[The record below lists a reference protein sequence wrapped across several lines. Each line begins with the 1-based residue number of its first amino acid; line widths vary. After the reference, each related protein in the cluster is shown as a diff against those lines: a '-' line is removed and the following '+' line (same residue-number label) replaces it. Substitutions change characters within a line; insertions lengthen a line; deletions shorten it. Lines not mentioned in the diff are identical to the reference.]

1 MVFHGPAFRLGNAL
15 AFRKKRDAGN
25 QLRGSGQYSRGLPG
39 RLEVV
44 RMSEMRYNVATRDWV
59 VVAPERARRPEDF
72 HATRPTTTADRPA
85 HRADCPFCPGSE
97 DNTPGETLR
106 LCDSQD
112 RWLVRSF
119 PNRYPALTAEPEEG
133 RPLGGLFQRR
143 RFGSGVHEVVAESR
157 FHNVTLA
164 LQSEAEVE
172 LVLRAWQTRS
182 LELFNKRELEHL
194 VVFKN
199 HGVSAG
205 SSLEHTHSQIIGL
218 PVLPSSV
225 RRRFDD
231 AFRFFQKGK
240 GCLFCEMV
248 RAEAEDGVRVV
259 AESYGFLAFVPFA
272 SDSPYSVWIVPKRHC
287 HCFALSERSELREL
301 AGVVK
306 QVLARLYAGL
316 RDPDY
321 NLIVRSANPPGPGTH
336 FFHWYITVV
345 PRLSRMAGFELGT
358 GMFIRSSLPEADAA
372 YLRGVQL
379 ADSAP

>member
-1 MVFHGPAFRLGNAL
+1 
-15 AFRKKRDAGN
+15 
-25 QLRGSGQYSRGLPG
+25 
-39 RLEVV
+39 
-44 RMSEMRYNVATRDWV
+44 MRYNVATRDWV

-72 HATRPTTTADRPA
+72 RATKPALTSDRPA
-85 HRADCPFCPGSE
+85 HREDCPFCPGGE
-97 DNTPGETLR
+97 ANTAGETLR
-106 LCDSQD
+106 FCDSEEN
-112 RWLVRSF
+112 WLVRAF

-133 RPLGGLFQRR
+133 LARGGLFQRR

-157 FHNVTLA
+157 LHNMTLA
-164 LQSEAEVE
+164 LQSEAEIE
-172 LVLRAWQTRS
+172 LVLRAWQQRS
-182 LELFNKRELEHL
+182 QDLFKKRELEHL

-205 SSLEHTHSQIIGL
+205 SSLEHPHSQIIGL

-240 GCLFCEMV
+240 GCVFCEML
-248 RAEAEDGVRVV
+248 RAELDDGTRVV
-259 AESYGFLAFVPFA
+259 FETYGFVALVPFA
-272 SDSPYSVWIVPKRHC
+272 SDTPFTVWIVPKRHS
-287 HCFALSERSELREL
+287 HCFALSEQTQLSDL
-301 AGVVK
+301 ASVVK
-306 QVLARLYAGL
+306 QVLARLYLGL

-372 YLRGVQL
+372 YLRGLQL
-379 ADSAP
+379 ES

>member
-1 MVFHGPAFRLGNAL
+1 
-15 AFRKKRDAGN
+15 
-25 QLRGSGQYSRGLPG
+25 
-39 RLEVV
+39 
-44 RMSEMRYNVATRDWV
+44 MRYNVATRDWV
-59 VVAPERARRPEDF
+59 VVAPGRARRPEDF
-72 HATRPTTTADRPA
+72 HAGKPAITADRPA
-85 HRADCPFCPGSE
+85 HRADCPFCPGGE
-97 DNTPGETLR
+97 VNTPGETAR
-106 LCDSQD
+106 FCDAGGE
-112 RWLVRSF
+112 WLVRAF
-119 PNRYPALTAEPEEG
+119 PNRYPALTAEAEEG
-133 RPLGGLFQRR
+133 SPQGTLFQRR

-157 FHNVTLA
+157 LHNMTLA
-164 LQSEAEVE
+164 LQSEDEIE
-172 LVLRAWQTRS
+172 LVLRAWQERS
-182 LELFNKRELEHL
+182 QELFHKRELEHL

-205 SSLEHTHSQIIGL
+205 SSLEHPHSQIIGL

-240 GCLFCEMV
+240 GCVFCEMV
-248 RAEAEDGVRVV
+248 RVEAEERSRVV
-259 AESYGFLAFVPFA
+259 VESYGFLAFVPFA
-272 SDSPYSVWIVPKRHC
+272 SDAPYSVWIMPKRHN

-306 QVLARLYAGL
+306 QVLARLYQGL

-321 NLIVRSANPPGPGTH
+321 NLIVRSANPPGPGSH

-372 YLRGVQL
+372 FLRGL
-379 ADSAP
+379 ELSDGLG

>member
-1 MVFHGPAFRLGNAL
+1 
-15 AFRKKRDAGN
+15 
-25 QLRGSGQYSRGLPG
+25 
-39 RLEVV
+39 
-44 RMSEMRYNVATRDWV
+44 MRYNVATRDWV

-72 HATRPTTTADRPA
+72 HAARPAITTDRPP
-85 HRADCPFCPGSE
+85 HREDCPFCPGGE
-97 DNTPGETLR
+97 ANTPGETLR
-106 LCDSQD
+106 FCDPQ
-112 RWLVRSF
+112 RNWLVRAF

-133 RPLGGLFQRR
+133 SPQGDLFQRR
-143 RFGSGVHEVVAESR
+143 RYGSGVHEVVAESR
-157 FHNVTLA
+157 LHNVTPA
-164 LQSEAEVE
+164 LQSEADIE
-172 LVLRAWQTRS
+172 LVLRAWQQRS
-182 LELFNKRELEHL
+182 QELFHKRELEHL

-205 SSLEHTHSQIIGL
+205 SSLEHPHSQIIGL

-240 GCLFCEMV
+240 GCVFCEML
-248 RAEAEDGVRVV
+248 RAERADGARVV
-259 AESYGFLAFVPFA
+259 VESEGFLAFVPFA
-272 SDSPYSVWIVPKRHC
+272 SDSPYSVWVMPKRHC
-287 HCFALSERSELREL
+287 HCFALSEPGELRDL
-301 AGVVK
+301 AGVLK
-306 QVLARLYAGL
+306 QVLARLYQGL

-372 YLRGVQL
+372 YLRELPLQDT
-379 ADSAP
+379 DSAL